1 MERLSHIRAL
11 ALGFTLGAL
20 GLLAST
26 AYAQRDAVL
35 GVGGELFEVKAGAYG
50 GLFPGGRELSP
61 NTPVLALD
69 VSRPGK
75 STERIL
81 VPWSK
86 DADIEGSP
94 SLVFEDSSNTVFLV
108 CETRRN
114 TIHSILELSSYDANG
129 AWTEPIEIA
138 RNTTSLKTSPQLAV
152 TRDSYTDQ
160 GPDGQPVSRSRVLF
174 HVIWAEEYGAGSFQT
189 LYMPLLVEDGHY
201 TKSDSV
207 FDLNQFDKTLALAAP
222 QSLALARNPVIQEGR
237 DGRTVVVAFNS
248 AETGRLTV
256 VEIDS
261 LPAELSLLADGAR
274 AQIIDLGARHSYP
287 KNLQVLAEKVHESI
301 VGIGGAFHPEV
312 VESVADMVYGVIMRQ
327 GGNGKD
333 IVPLAGEAR
342 AQIIDLGAK
351 LSGRGLRGSKAA
363 STDLPAIETVKTSN
377 EADGALPSHLIQFRV
392 TSSRIAPGTGD
403 IDLRLFVSRTGEH
416 VLVSWLEKGKLH
428 YRISEGDGWSDI
440 LQLPVSPNVDLPR
453 AYEILEQRVRNR

>member
-1 MERLSHIRAL
+1 MDRLVHIRAL
-11 ALGFTLGAL
+11 ALGLVL

-26 AYAQRDAVL
+26 ATAQRDTVL
-35 GVGGELFEVKAGAYG
+35 GAGGELYQVTAGAYG

-61 NTPVLALD
+61 NTPVLVLD

-75 STERIL
+75 DAERIL

-94 SLVFEDSSNTVFLV
+94 SLIFEDSSNTVFLV

-114 TIHSILELSSYDANG
+114 SIHSILELSSYDASG
-129 AWTEPIEIA
+129 TWSEPIEIA
-138 RNTTSLKTSPQLAV
+138 KNSTSLKTSPQLAV

-160 GPDGQPVSRSRVLF
+160 GTDGQPITRSRLLF
-174 HVIWAEEYGAGSFQT
+174 HVIWAEEFGTDSYRTF
-189 LYMPLLVEDGHY
+189 YMPLLVEDGHY
-201 TKSDSV
+201 IKSDSV
-207 FDLNQFDKTLALAAP
+207 FDLNEFDKSLTLMAP
-222 QSLALARNPVIQEGR
+222 QSRTLARNPVIQEGR
-237 DGRTVVVAFNS
+237 DGRTVVVAFNTV
-248 AETGRLTV
+248 ETGRLTV

-287 KNLQVLAEKVHESI
+287 KNLQALAEKVHDSI

-327 GGNGKD
+327 GGDKKG

-351 LSGRGLRGSKAA
+351 LSGRGLRGSTAA
-363 STDLPAIETVKTSN
+363 STDLPAIETVKTSSN
-377 EADGALPSHLIQFRV
+377 EQEGALPSHLVQFRV
-392 TSSRIAPGTGD
+392 TSSRVAPETGD
-403 IDLRLFVSRTGEH
+403 TDLRLFVSRTGEH
-416 VLVSWLEKGKLH
+416 VLVAWLEKGKLH
-428 YRISEGDGWSDI
+428 YRISDEEGWSNI